1 MAQRFVPAADIA
13 MMRASR
19 DLRVCGF
26 TPGSYP

>member
-19 DLRVCGF
+19 ALRVRGF
-26 TPGSYP
+26 MPGSYP

>member
-26 TPGSYP
+26 TPGSYL